1 MIVLKL
7 INLIS
12 IIYVINNYDLSFNK
26 NDIILMSQ
34 NELKKENLDK
44 FILNIIEKE
53 NKDIIIED
61 NNIIYQLTSTFNQNN
76 NNNTNN
82 ISTIN
87 LGICETKL
95 KLYYNIS
102 NNTSLLI
109 LKMDLYAKGLL
120 IPIIECKVYNIKTKE
135 ELDLNICKNRYKYT
149 SKYR

>member
-1 MIVLKL
+1 MIVLKP

-12 IIYVINNYDLSFNK
+12 IIYVINNYDLSSNK
-26 NDIILMSQ
+26 NDIILMLQ
-34 NELKKENLDK
+34 NELKKGNLDK

-76 NNNTNN
+76 NNTNN

-95 KLYYNIS
+95 KLYYII
-102 NNTSLLI
+102 I
-109 LKMDLYAKGLL
+109 LV
-120 IPIIECKVYNIKTKE
+120 IILPY
-135 ELDLNICKNRYKYT
+135 
-149 SKYR
+149 